1 MDAVFDGDADLT
13 RQLLEDIAV
22 LAEEGALHALPF
34 RSFPAS
40 RVDGAFRLMA
50 QGKHIGKV
58 VVSFADAFVDRR
70 AVPLSRDF
78 EVRSDANYLITGA
91 FGGFGRV
98 LAEWLVDRGAKHLV
112 LVGRSG
118 AATPEAQ
125 AFVQKLE
132 DDGITAT
139 ILKADA
145 GSPGD
150 VQRLLAEVETSE
162 YPLRGVF
169 HLAMVIDDAPMSALD
184 HERMLKVMAPKAH
197 GAWLLHEGTKD
208 MALDCFV
215 MFSSM
220 SSILGNPG
228 QANYASANA
237 FLDALAHH
245 RQALGLPALVINW
258 GALGGEGYVARN
270 ERVAEYL
277 SRQGT
282 TALTPG
288 EVIALLENFLGS
300 GTPQMM
306 SLRVDWAKWRQA
318 YRGLQEN
325 PLLQYVFAAGPESE
339 DSGGVSSDWR
349 NRIDAAPADE
359 RKGVVEQ
366 AVREIVGQV
375 LRVKPATL
383 RSDQPLTDLGLDS
396 LMAVEMETLIE
407 STIGVALPPASLMQA
422 RTIGQLAAKIDGHL
436 GKAEG
441 GESAS
446 EAAPEK
452 AAETEIVATD
462 DVDLSALGDD
472 EIEGLLDE
480 APDSDS
486 AEDDALEEVET

>member
-1 MDAVFDGDADLT
+1 
-13 RQLLEDIAV
+13 
-22 LAEEGALHALPF
+22 
-34 RSFPAS
+34 
-40 RVDGAFRLMA
+40 
-50 QGKHIGKV
+50 
-58 VVSFADAFVDRR
+58 
-70 AVPLSRDF
+70 
-78 EVRSDANYLITGA
+78 
-91 FGGFGRV
+91 
-98 LAEWLVDRGAKHLV
+98 
-112 LVGRSG
+112 
-118 AATPEAQ
+118 
-125 AFVQKLE
+125 
-132 DDGITAT
+132 
-139 ILKADA
+139 
-145 GSPGD
+145 
-150 VQRLLAEVETSE
+150 
-162 YPLRGVF
+162 
-169 HLAMVIDDAPMSALD
+169 
-184 HERMLKVMAPKAH
+184 MAPKAH

-237 FLDALAHH
+237 FLDGLAHH

-300 GTPQMM
+300 GAPQMM